1 MTTYRIIALTMF
13 AALTLTGCSSEYS
26 AEVQVRHVDAE
37 GVTTH
42 YEVRCLQPTPEMDIT
57 VECAE
62 LYTSGIN
69 QEDELERLCEPNEGA
84 DRGVTALMQGTIDGS
99 AVSEVFHR
107 LDSCGIERWERL
119 AHVLDPAGKNII
131 ADEIFSQE

>member
-13 AALTLTGCSSEYS
+13 AALALTGCSSEYN
-26 AEVQVRHVDAE
+26 AQVEVWHLDAE
-37 GVTTH
+37 GVVRY
-42 YEVRCLQPTPEMDIT
+42 YEVRCIRPTPRMDIT

-69 QEDELERLCEPNEGA
+69 QEEDELERLCEPNEGA
-84 DRGVTALMQGTIDGS
+84 DRGVTAFMQGTIDGS

-119 AHVLDPAGKNII
+119 AHVLDPVGKNII
-131 ADEIFSQE
+131 ADETFSQ